1 MYKAIFFDLDGT
13 LTDSGEGITKSVQY
27 ALEKIGKPEPDLQK
41 LRIFVGPPLLE
52 QFEEYAG
59 IDEETAR
66 KAVEIYRERYA
77 PIGIFENELY
87 PGIEEMLSGLKN
99 RGYKLAIAS
108 SKPEVFVKIVAEHFH
123 IDSYF
128 DEMVGSEPEGGRTNK
143 TEVIEEALKRLGL
156 SEHRDQVMMVGDK
169 EHDVFGA
176 RRAGLECIAVSYGY
190 GTEEELENA
199 HPYKIVNSAEEILDF
214 FRLSPRRKQKPPVL
228 AWKCLYPIGIHFAIS
243 QVLSYLGIYLLVWR
257 TGADITAY
265 YQQALLLTGLTGIL
279 ASVPLH
285 LAIPGD
291 YRRRSLTGIFG
302 KTGKR
307 TDACQ
312 HFRWQNTGLWCW
324 KRKECI
330 LLQPHRRTSS
340 HSGNDHVPCDRCI
353 PGTVRKYSHRTFPA
367 VFKPGSLPGNSVP
380 DL

>member
-128 DEMVGSEPEGGRTNK
+128 DEMVGSEPEGCRTNK

-214 FRLSPRRKQKPPVL
+214 F
-228 AWKCLYPIGIHFAIS
+228 A
-243 QVLSYLGIYLLVWR
+243 
-257 TGADITAY
+257 
-265 YQQALLLTGLTGIL
+265 
-279 ASVPLH
+279 
-285 LAIPGD
+285 
-291 YRRRSLTGIFG
+291 
-302 KTGKR
+302 
-307 TDACQ
+307 
-312 HFRWQNTGLWCW
+312 
-324 KRKECI
+324 
-330 LLQPHRRTSS
+330 
-340 HSGNDHVPCDRCI
+340 
-353 PGTVRKYSHRTFPA
+353 
-367 VFKPGSLPGNSVP
+367 
-380 DL
+380 